1 MLQLY
6 PLHWLP
12 SPCRHNPWC
21 QKAPLWLSMSFPGLP
36 CEPPAPPSRLD
47 PHIQVISSR
56 LGLMQA
62 SLGLEITL
70 DVEAI
75 LGLETEA
82 QRGKVTC
89 LGSYS

>member
-1 MLQLY
+1 
-6 PLHWLP
+6 
-12 SPCRHNPWC
+12 
-21 QKAPLWLSMSFPGLP
+21 MSFPGLP